1 MKKRECSIC
10 GDEHDDPYGHNAEP
24 INDGRCCAVCNFDV
38 VLPTRIRLM
47 FMDKDKTTTE
57 DIIDKLKRF
66 RNMEDK

>member
-10 GDEHDDPYGHNAEP
+10 GDEHDDPYGHNAQP

>member
-1 MKKRECSIC
+1 MKKRVCSIC
-10 GDEHDDPYGHNAEP
+10 GDHHDDPYGHNAEP

-57 DIIDKLKRF
+57 DIINKIKRF

>member
-1 MKKRECSIC
+1 MKLKCSIC
-10 GDEHDDPYGHNAEP
+10 GDKHDDPYGHNAEP

-47 FMDKDKTTTE
+47 FMDKGKTTTE
-57 DIIDKLKRF
+57 DIINKLKRF

>member
-1 MKKRECSIC
+1 MKLKCSIC
-10 GDEHDDPYGHNAEP
+10 GDKHDDPYGHNAEP

-57 DIIDKLKRF
+57 DIINKLKRF